1 MAQLRQSFYFVL
13 LPNENQSANYSN
25 HSFEIADKATCFEEY
40 YHQNLSY
47 NSPILALGTHF
58 LFFVLDFFKVFI
70 ISCRTL
76 QFKNI
81 NNLGRENVRKKG
93 DTYEKNTILSLF

>member
-1 MAQLRQSFYFVL
+1 MKIQEQ
-13 LPNENQSANYSN
+13 ANYSN
-25 HSFEIADKATCFEEY
+25 HSFEIADKATLFEVY
-40 YHQNLSY
+40 FHLNPCY
-47 NSPILALGTHF
+47 NSPILSLGTHS
-58 LFFVLDFFKVFI
+58 LFFVLGFFKVFI

-93 DTYEKNTILSLF
+93 DTYEKNTILSLL

>member
-1 MAQLRQSFYFVL
+1 MKIKVL
-13 LPNENQSANYSN
+13 TTQIIALKLQIKRRILKSITIKISATIHPS
-25 HSFEIADKATCFEEY
+25 
-40 YHQNLSY
+40 
-47 NSPILALGTHF
+47 LGTHF
-58 LFFVLDFFKVFI
+58 LFFVLGFFKVFI

-93 DTYEKNTILSLF
+93 DNYEKNTILSLF

>member
-1 MAQLRQSFYFVL
+1 ML

-25 HSFEIADKATCFEEY
+25 HSFEITDKVTCFEEDY
-40 YHQNLSY
+40 PRNPSY
-47 NSPILALGTHF
+47 SVPILARDIHF

-76 QFKNI
+76 QFEKI

-93 DTYEKNTILSLF
+93 DTYEKNTILSLL

>member
-1 MAQLRQSFYFVL
+1 M
-13 LPNENQSANYSN
+13 
-25 HSFEIADKATCFEEY
+25 TCFEEDC
-40 YHQNLSY
+40 HRNPSY
-47 NSPILALGTHF
+47 NVPILARDTHF
-58 LFFVLDFFKVFI
+58 LFLVLDFFKVFI

-93 DTYEKNTILSLF
+93 DTYEKNTIFPLF

>member
-1 MAQLRQSFYFVL
+1 M
-13 LPNENQSANYSN
+13 
-25 HSFEIADKATCFEEY
+25 TCFEEDY
-40 YHQNLSY
+40 PRNPSY
-47 NSPILALGTHF
+47 SVPILALETHF
-58 LFFVLDFFKVFI
+58 LFPVLDFFKVFI